1 MARRPGGNRR
11 QDEAFPLWA
20 IAAGV
25 VAIIAM
31 AAFVILI
38 FVSGSN
44 GEEDDDVVA
53 VETTPTEEAL
63 TPDPDNDDGVDAT
76 PEPDEAVDE
85 PEETATPTEDEDDS
99 SQDEEPG
106 ETLTPEPSPE
116 ASPTPTPTPTP
127 EPLTGDFGELP
138 AADMPSGSPADAM
151 NLTFNLDM
159 SLQSVPSQAPVYQMQ
174 RRTWTA
180 DSAQQLATSLGIEAD
195 VIDQGN
201 NSFRVEDETASVYV
215 TSTLVQYI
223 RTVSPEDE
231 IPALPANDTLQQ
243 AARRWLLDH
252 HLVGADIGPA
262 DVVHRDEDS
271 GIAYVLVKPVE
282 PPNII
287 AATPSAGISVR
298 SDGAVVEAMIHW
310 PQSLRSSTYGLRSAE
325 SLWEDARRGQQFV
338 DINLAELPADFHG
351 RSGTVT
357 VTSASIAYT
366 VAGSAVGEQ
375 FLVPV
380 VVFAGNASIE
390 GMSAPVPVQI
400 YVQAVGAQ
408 AAPRG

>member
-20 IAAGV
+20 VAAGV
-25 VAIIAM
+25 VAIIVM
-31 AAFVILI
+31 AAFVIMIL
-38 FVSGSN
+38 VSGSN
-44 GEEDDDVVA
+44 GEEDDDDVAA
-53 VETTPTEEAL
+53 VEPTPTEEAL
-63 TPDPDNDDGVDAT
+63 TPEPDNDDGVDAT
-76 PEPDEAVDE
+76 PEPDVAVDE
-85 PEETATPTEDEDDS
+85 PEETATPTDDEDDS
-99 SQDEEPG
+99 SQDEEPA
-106 ETLTPEPSPE
+106 ETPAPEPSPE
-116 ASPTPTPTPTP
+116 VSPTPTPTPA
-127 EPLTGDFGELP
+127 PLTGDFGELP

-159 SLQSVPSQAPVYQMQ
+159 SLQAVPSQAPVYQMQ
-174 RRTWTA
+174 RRSWTA
-180 DSAQQLATSLGIEAD
+180 DSAQQLATFLDIEAD

-201 NSFRVEDETASVYV
+201 NSFRAEDETASVYV

-223 RTVSPEDE
+223 RSVSPEDE

-243 AARRWLLDH
+243 VARRWLLDH
-252 HLVGADIGPA
+252 HLVGADIGPVE
-262 DVVHRDEDS
+262 VVHRDEDS

-338 DINLAELPADFHG
+338 DINPAALPADFAG

-357 VTSASIAYT
+357 ITSASIAYT
-366 VAGSAVGEQ
+366 VAGSSVGEQ

-380 VVFAGNASIE
+380 VVFSGNASID
-390 GMSAPVPVQI
+390 GMDAPVPVQI